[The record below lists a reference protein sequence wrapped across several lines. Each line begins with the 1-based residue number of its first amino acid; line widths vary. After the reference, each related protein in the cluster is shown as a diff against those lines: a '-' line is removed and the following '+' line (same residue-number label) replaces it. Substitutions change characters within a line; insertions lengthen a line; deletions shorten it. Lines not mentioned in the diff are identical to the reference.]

1 MPTDAVM
8 IKTEQNEQ
16 NVPAAAVAARK
27 SEVNTCLFV
36 CLFLFPAKSRLFY
49 LGEKL
54 SPDAALPW
62 FPNTELNQPKRFL
75 TASFLVI

>member
-8 IKTEQNEQ
+8 IKTEQNKQ

-36 CLFLFPAKSRLFY
+36 FLFPAKSRLFY
-49 LGEKL
+49 SGEKL

-75 TASFLVI
+75 TA

>member
-8 IKTEQNEQ
+8 IKTEQNKQ

-36 CLFLFPAKSRLFY
+36 FY
-49 LGEKL
+49 FQQSQGCFIQVK
-54 SPDAALPW
+54 
-62 FPNTELNQPKRFL
+62 N
-75 TASFLVI
+75 

>member
-36 CLFLFPAKSRLFY
+36 CFY
-49 LGEKL
+49 FQQSQGC
-54 SPDAALPW
+54 
-62 FPNTELNQPKRFL
+62 F
-75 TASFLVI
+75 I